1 MAFKQLLFLTSCT
14 LLLAACTEADKK
26 LVKESFKDGT
36 EAISSHF
43 EKEAKAEAKAIAK
56 AKKDELAKKKAAL
69 KAQKQKQKLLAAA
82 SIATATPVVVAEAAT
97 EAEMS
102 LLEQYWLEAQN
113 LFAAGDYEQSN
124 ARIELLLSTNDT
136 LDPALK
142 HDIIALQQQNDV
154 LLFQRD
160 EADLTPSVEE
170 KDTQDEAEIVPT
182 DELFAFFEL
191 DETANID
198 VTQHEVNSTIYTIAL
213 YISESQSR
221 LIGLYDTNTGELQ
234 SNELDF

>member
-26 LVKESFKDGT
+26 LVNESFKDGT

-82 SIATATPVVVAEAAT
+82 SIAAVAPVVVTEAAT
-97 EAEMS
+97 EAEMN

-124 ARIELLLSTNDT
+124 ARIELLLLIDDT

-142 HDIIALQQQNDV
+142 HDIIALQQQNDA
-154 LLFQRD
+154 LLFQRE
-160 EADLTPSVEE
+160 EADLTPTVEE

-198 VTQHEVNSTIYTIAL
+198 VTQYEANSTIYTIAL

-221 LIGLYDTNTGELQ
+221 LIGLYDTNTGEFQ